1 MRTAMRRT
9 MTLKPRRSSR
19 PARVE
24 PVFTL
29 LLDHLLPASE
39 IAVSHGAVH
48 IDHALLEALEQVE
61 VQRAIV
67 QRVAG
72 LHAPPCPE
80 KRKHV
85 GERIHRAV
93 DGLADPVTHRQRRE
107 ERQDQVRGG
116 PCAPD
121 AKRLAEGLAALLG
134 LPVLC
139 SVEEPADTEGAGDQE
154 PPAFQPRPPAGSGPP
169 ATGVAPAPAGSSRVA
184 PTSFG
189 DADEP
194 ANGTESARRADRV
207 PHPPRSRA
215 RMVGARRAV
224 LPRELPAANGDKTNP
239 PVVAPRVSS
248 ENP

>member
-9 MTLKPRRSSR
+9 MTLKPRRRSR

-29 LLDHLLPASE
+29 LLDDLLPASE

-107 ERQDQVRGG
+107 GRQG
-116 PCAPD
+116 P
-121 AKRLAEGLAALLG
+121 G
-134 LPVLC
+134 
-139 SVEEPADTEGAGDQE
+139 
-154 PPAFQPRPPAGSGPP
+154 
-169 ATGVAPAPAGSSRVA
+169 
-184 PTSFG
+184 
-189 DADEP
+189 
-194 ANGTESARRADRV
+194 
-207 PHPPRSRA
+207 RA
-215 RMVGARRAV
+215 RARA
-224 LPRELPAANGDKTNP
+224 PG
-239 PVVAPRVSS
+239 APRVAAGLAGLLALPVPRGVA
-248 ENP
+248 E